1 MLCSDLTLSKRVASY
16 SDVDRLSQGVDLD
29 RRLAGSGNRNV
40 SGGGEKRLDLY
51 HGTANTHS
59 VEQFARQWHGD
70 GGEYAQD
77 GDSDRELDYGECVSC
92 QCLSFRRVSWLD
104 SISWKYFIRL
114 SRIIRPY
121 SSRSVAM

>member
-1 MLCSDLTLSKRVASY
+1 MFRSDLALSKRVGSY
-16 SDVDRLSQGVDLD
+16 GDVDRLSYRVDLD
-29 RRLAGSGNRNV
+29 RRLAGSGNGNV

-51 HGTANTHS
+51 HGTPNPHS
-59 VEQFARQWHGD
+59 VEQVPRQWHGD

-77 GDSDRELDYGECVSC
+77 GDSDRQLYYGECVSC

-121 SSRSVAM
+121 SSRSVVT

>member
-1 MLCSDLTLSKRVASY
+1 MFCSDLTLSKRVDSY
-16 SDVDRLSQGVDLD
+16 SDVDRLSDGVDLN

-40 SGGGEKRLDLY
+40 PGGGEKRLDLY
-51 HGTANTHS
+51 HGTTNLYS

-77 GDSDRELDYGECVSC
+77 GDSDRELYYGECVSC

-104 SISWKYFIRL
+104 SIC
-114 SRIIRPY
+114 
-121 SSRSVAM
+121 